1 MVGGDD
7 PIILDRYERQRRA
20 VAHDD
25 IVQQADNNRTRMNTL
40 DPVERAAHLK
50 NLQDIAADPV
60 KARTFLRK
68 SSMIDGLE
76 RAEAIV

>member
-1 MVGGDD
+1 MLQGDD
-7 PIILDRYERQRRA
+7 PMILDSYERQRRA

-25 IVQQADNNRTRMNTL
+25 IVQQADTNRARMNTL
-40 DPVERAAHLK
+40 DPIERAAHLK

-60 KARTFLRK
+60 KARAFLRK

-76 RAEAIV
+76 HAKAIV